1 MHDRQYVA
9 ARVRDRRE
17 SGAEKAKG
25 RLLTGRVPFLFSPP
39 NLSIAAG
46 RRLARVSAQ
55 DGSLSVMRFPS
66 APPCPSA
73 LRLVARVGLL
83 YACASDV
90 RPEWASLRA
99 SELSALLRARGVD
112 TSGVFERAEL
122 LRLLATPQPGPASE
136 AAEEQP
142 LPRVNDMPAGDVM
155 DELDRRGVTFDVLA
169 PPQKLSR
176 LLVQARRRAPLE
188 ARPPPA
194 PQWPPPAPQWP
205 PPPPPPPPPSPSPSP
220 SPSPRWQ
227 RPATAEP
234 ATDGGATPAAAAAAP
249 PRQPQPQAQPQ
260 AQPQPPVPLQPP
272 PQPGAPPVAEPV
284 EPSEPVEPPELLPL
298 LRGAVAGAGALLSTA
313 LGEADR
319 RAGGPSATWGP
330 ALQSVN
336 ASLPRG
342 SGDAISRN
350 VADVISS
357 ITRRL
362 ALGRRGKA
370 ALLALCVCALRFGL
384 VRTLLVAT
392 SLKLSQAGRPS
403 EYSHGRYISLQLHVL
418 LTPPRT
424 STHLHPAPPPRL
436 CRSWWAVPCA
446 TYYRG
451 EGRAAT
457 PRSRVLRGRGRRPRR
472 KGASCLFPS

>member
-1 MHDRQYVA
+1 M
-9 ARVRDRRE
+9 
-17 SGAEKAKG
+17 
-25 RLLTGRVPFLFSPP
+25 RLS
-39 NLSIAAG
+39 
-46 RRLARVSAQ
+46 
-55 DGSLSVMRFPS
+55 S
-66 APPCPSA
+66 APACPSA

-83 YACASDV
+83 CACASDV

-112 TSGVFERAEL
+112 TSNVFERAEL
-122 LRLLATPQPGPASE
+122 LRLLATPEPEPASE
-136 AAEEQP
+136 AAEEQL

-155 DELDRRGVTFDVLA
+155 DELDRRGVMFDVLA

-194 PQWPPPAPQWP
+194 PQWQPPVPQWP
-205 PPPPPPPPPSPSPSP
+205 PPPPPSPPQSPPPQSPPPPPPSPPSSPP
-220 SPSPRWQ
+220 PPWQ
-227 RPATAEP
+227 PPAAAAP
-234 ATDGGATPAAAAAAP
+234 ATDGGATPAAAAAQ
-249 PRQPQPQAQPQ
+249 PRQPEPQAQPE
-260 AQPQPPVPLQPP
+260 PPVPLQPP
-272 PQPGAPPVAEPV
+272 PQPGVPPAAEAV
-284 EPSEPVEPPELLPL
+284 GPSDALEPPELLPL

-330 ALQSVN
+330 AFQSVN

-342 SGDAISRN
+342 SGDVISRN

-357 ITRRL
+357 LTGRL

-392 SLKLSQAGRPS
+392 SLKLSQARRRS
-403 EYSHGRYISLQLHVL
+403 KYSSML
-418 LTPPRT
+418 
-424 STHLHPAPPPRL
+424 S
-436 CRSWWAVPCA
+436 
-446 TYYRG
+446 
-451 EGRAAT
+451 
-457 PRSRVLRGRGRRPRR
+457 
-472 KGASCLFPS
+472 